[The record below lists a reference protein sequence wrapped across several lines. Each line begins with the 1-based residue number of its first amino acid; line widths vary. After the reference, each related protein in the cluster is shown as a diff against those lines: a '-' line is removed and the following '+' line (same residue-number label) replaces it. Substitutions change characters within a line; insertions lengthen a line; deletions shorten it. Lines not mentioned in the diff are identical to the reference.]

1 MDVTFSKSYS
11 YLILV
16 SNLKLVI
23 DPLSVIIQN
32 VCFTFIKDQ
41 QMFLIKFSSH
51 NIVNHKY

>member
-11 YLILV
+11 QPILV

-32 VCFTFIKDQ
+32 VWFTFIKDQ

>member
-32 VCFTFIKDQ
+32 VWFTFIKDQ

-51 NIVNHKY
+51 NIVNLKY

>member
-23 DPLSVIIQN
+23 DPLSVIIQI
-32 VCFTFIKDQ
+32 VWFTFIKDQ